1 MRVNDEEKF
10 VTKELSE
17 LKNEYPFTEIEELS
31 DLLNDEKGELVL
43 RLWQEGIP
51 LKNAY
56 FAVFIDEVKKNISE
70 DTEEILLKKILT
82 AKRATPGSLGNGY
95 LGRNLSYKNM
105 SKEEFDKLEKK
116 ALRGDLKKI

>member
-10 VTKELSE
+10 VTKELLE
-17 LKNEYPFTEIEELS
+17 LKNEYPFTEIEEIS
-31 DLLNDEKGELVL
+31 DLLNDEKGEIVL

-56 FAVFIDEVKKNISE
+56 FAVFIDEVKKNISK